1 MDAAVARTG
10 RRRGAR
16 TLTSTLAAL
25 CLLAPRVHANTIAD
39 PCAATRSSVAS
50 SRVERWPAPLDRP
63 VSLDS
68 DAVSLRAALDH
79 VAQEARVRLVYS
91 PDLIPLDRPV
101 CRAPGTRAL
110 GDMLILLL
118 DGSMV
123 APVIGGADQVVLAPV
138 RAAVGIA
145 ATPEAA
151 RSTAS
156 LERIVVTGSGTGAP
170 ERAAPYAIS
179 IIDAASLPHT
189 GANSVASMLDGA
201 VPGVW
206 AWAQSPT
213 NVLLRY
219 GGIRGASSFGVS
231 SPKVYVDGIEVAN
244 PLVLTSLDPSQ
255 VEHVEV
261 IRGPQGAALYG
272 ADAISG
278 VVNIVTRHDGAS
290 SGDLRT
296 EVRVSAGSSTSSYST
311 DGILTQEHALS
322 VRSGSAAN
330 SASLG
335 VALSTLGPVTPS
347 ASSRQLLV
355 TGGLRHVGSRLIVTG
370 TARFDGA
377 NALSMANP
385 ILLATFPG
393 SAAES
398 TSVMQR
404 VRQYTLGG
412 TATYQA
418 VSWTQ
423 SLTLGVDGYR
433 LAGTDAGSVPLP
445 SPADSA
451 LRAARGGA
459 DRLTVRYSATRQLGA
474 VDAHPAQLTFGMEHS
489 TARER
494 SSGFDIQLAPRVP
507 ADEPFEDTR
516 EEAREDSLGP
526 RREVAPSPPAAPV
539 TSWWSNTGA
548 FGQAQ
553 LSLTNALSV
562 TGGGRIEYMS
572 GPSVLGQFALLPML
586 GTAWVHALGP
596 TTLKLRA
603 AYGRGIRPARTVARG
618 ATWSGGSSHELLA
631 SLASEEQSGVESGA
645 DLLWGNVVALHVT
658 RFDQR
663 ASGLVQ
669 PVALL
674 SPMQDTPQY
683 GSPERSRVHYQL
695 QNVGAIE
702 NNGWEFAA
710 SSVVGPVVL
719 TGTLTLV
726 DSRVA
731 RVADGYV
738 GDLRV
743 GDRMLEVPARTA
755 GLQARWTTP
764 RWEVRGSLARAYDWV
779 NYDEVALAKAV
790 ASDQSDQLVPVGSA
804 LRAYWKTYPG
814 STHAD
819 AEMSLALHD
828 RLWLDFTGLNL
839 LGQQVGEPDNI
850 SVVPGRTLRL
860 GLRNMF

>member
-1 MDAAVARTG
+1 MTLRVA
-10 RRRGAR
+10 
-16 TLTSTLAAL
+16 
-25 CLLAPRVHANTIAD
+25 
-39 PCAATRSSVAS
+39 
-50 SRVERWPAPLDRP
+50 LDR
-63 VSLDS
+63 
-68 DAVSLRAALDH
+68 
-79 VAQEARVRLVYS
+79 VAQDARVRLVYS
-91 PDLIPLDRPV
+91 PDLLPLDRPV
-101 CRAPGTRAL
+101 CVAAGTHAL
-110 GDMLILLL
+110 GDVLSTLLE
-118 DGSMV
+118 GSMV

-138 RAAVGIA
+138 RATVGLA
-145 ATPEAA
+145 ATPEAV
-151 RSTAS
+151 RTTAS
-156 LERIVVTGSGTGAP
+156 LERIVVTGSATGAP
-170 ERAAPYAIS
+170 ERAAPYAIAVL
-179 IIDAASLPHT
+179 DATNLPRAAT
-189 GANSVASMLDGA
+189 TSMAAMLDGA
-201 VPGVW
+201 VPGIW
-206 AWAQSPT
+206 AWAQSPA

-255 VEHVEV
+255 VERVEV

-278 VVNIVTRHDGAS
+278 VVNIVTKHDGAS
-290 SGDLRT
+290 SGEVQT
-296 EVRVSAGSSTSSYST
+296 ELRVSAGSSTSSYSAN
-311 DGILTQEHALS
+311 GILAQEHALS
-322 VRSGSAAN
+322 IRSGSAAN

-335 VALSTLGPVTPS
+335 VTLSTLGAVTPS
-347 ASSRQLLV
+347 ASSQQLLV

-370 TARFDGA
+370 TARLDGT

-393 SAAES
+393 TAAES
-398 TSVMQR
+398 ASVMQR

-418 VSWTQ
+418 VSWTH

-459 DRLTVRYSATRQLGA
+459 DRLTLRYSATRRLGEA
-474 VDAHPAQLTFGMEHS
+474 ANHSTQLTVGLEHS

-494 SSGFDIQLAPRVP
+494 ASGFDLQLAPRP
-507 ADEPFEDTR
+507 IGDEPFEDPR
-516 EEAREDSLGP
+516 YEEHEDSLAP
-526 RREVAPSPPAAPV
+526 RREVGATSPSAAPI

-553 LSLTNALSV
+553 LSLSSSLSV
-562 TGGGRIEYMS
+562 TGGGRLEYMS
-572 GPSVLGQFALLPML
+572 GPSVGGLFALLPML
-586 GTAWVHALGP
+586 GTAWVHSLGP

-618 ATWSGGSSHELLA
+618 ATWSGGESRELLA

-645 DLLWGNVVALHVT
+645 DLVWGDHVALHVT

-669 PVALL
+669 PVALRY
-674 SPMQDTPQY
+674 SMQATPEY
-683 GSPERSRVHYQL
+683 GAPERSRVQYQL
-695 QNVGAIE
+695 QNVGAIT
-702 NNGWEFAA
+702 NRGWELAA
-710 SSVVGPVVL
+710 SSGVGPLLL
-719 TGTLTLV
+719 TGTLTFV

-731 RVADGYV
+731 RVASGYV
-738 GDLRV
+738 GDLRE

-755 GLQARWTTP
+755 GLQARWTTQ
-764 RWEVRGSLARAYDWV
+764 RLELRGSLARAYDWV
-779 NYDEVALAKAV
+779 NYDELALAKAV
-790 ASDQSDQLVPVGSA
+790 ASDPSDQLVPVGAA

-819 AEMSLALHD
+819 AELSLALHN

-850 SVVPGRTLRL
+850 SVVPGRTLRI

>member
-1 MDAAVARTG
+1 M
-10 RRRGAR
+10 
-16 TLTSTLAAL
+16 TL
-25 CLLAPRVHANTIAD
+25 H
-39 PCAATRSSVAS
+39 
-50 SRVERWPAPLDRP
+50 
-63 VSLDS
+63 
-68 DAVSLRAALDH
+68 AALDH

-91 PDLIPLDRPV
+91 PELLPLDRPV
-101 CRAPGTRAL
+101 CAPAGTRAL
-110 GDMLILLL
+110 GDVLVTLLT
-118 DGSMV
+118 GTMV
-123 APVIGGADQVVLAPV
+123 APVIGGAEQVVLAPA
-138 RAAVGIA
+138 RGAIGAAAG
-145 ATPEAA
+145 PEAA
-151 RSTAS
+151 RTTAS
-156 LERIVVTGSGTGAP
+156 LERIVVTGSATGAP
-170 ERAAPYAIS
+170 ERTSPFAIS
-179 IIDAASLPHT
+179 VLDSASLSRT
-189 GANSVASMLDGA
+189 GTSSIASLFDGA

-231 SPKVYVDGIEVAN
+231 APKVYVDGIEVAN

-255 VEHVEV
+255 VERVEV

-290 SGDLRT
+290 SGDVRT
-296 EVRVSAGSSTSSYST
+296 EVRVSAGSSASSYST
-311 DGILTQEHALS
+311 NGILTQEHAVN

-335 VALSTLGPVTPS
+335 IALSTLGPVTPS

-377 NALSMANP
+377 NSLSTANP
-385 ILLATFPG
+385 ILLASLPAPAG
-393 SAAES
+393 DSARA
-398 TSVMQR
+398 TQR

-418 VSWTQ
+418 SSWTH
-423 SLTLGVDGYR
+423 SLTVGVDGYR

-459 DRLTVRYSATRQLGA
+459 DRLTLRYSGTRRLGEVSDHATEM
-474 VDAHPAQLTFGMEHS
+474 TFGLEHS

-494 SSGFDIQLAPRVP
+494 SSGFDLQLAPRSV
-507 ADEPFEDTR
+507 DGDTYESER
-516 EEAREDSLGP
+516 EGSRGDALQDAF
-526 RREVAPSPPAAPV
+526 APSQEVTAANEAGVPV

-553 LSLTNALSV
+553 VSLSRSLSV
-562 TGGGRIEYMS
+562 TGGGRVEYMR
-572 GPSVLGQFALLPML
+572 GPSVAGRFALLPML

-618 ATWSGGSSHELLA
+618 ATWSGGESHQLLA

-645 DLLWGNVVALHVT
+645 DLLWGNRVALHVT

-669 PVALL
+669 PVARLW
-674 SPMQDTPQY
+674 PVDYAPTA
-683 GSPERSRVHYQL
+683 GSPERARVQYEL
-695 QNVGAIE
+695 QNVGAITNE
-702 NNGWEFAA
+702 GWELAA
-710 SSVVGPVVL
+710 SSGLGPLVV
-719 TGTLTLV
+719 TGTFTLV

-731 RVADGYV
+731 RVADGYA
-738 GDLRV
+738 GDLQL

-755 GLQARWTTP
+755 GVQARWTSA
-764 RWEVRGSLARAYDWV
+764 RWEVRGSLSRAYDWV
-779 NYDEVALAKAV
+779 NYDELALAKAV
-790 ASDQSDQLVPVGSA
+790 ASDPTGQLLPVGAA
-804 LRAYWKTYPG
+804 LRAYWKSYPG

-828 RLWLDFTGLNL
+828 RLWLDLTGVNL
-839 LGQQVGEPDNI
+839 VGQQVGEPDDI
-850 SVVPGRTLRL
+850 SVVPGRTLRI
-860 GLRNMF
+860 GLRNLF

>member
-1 MDAAVARTG
+1 MA
-10 RRRGAR
+10 
-16 TLTSTLAAL
+16 
-25 CLLAPRVHANTIAD
+25 
-39 PCAATRSSVAS
+39 
-50 SRVERWPAPLDRP
+50 RWPAPLDRP

-68 DAVSLRAALDH
+68 SAMTLHAALDH
-79 VAQEARVRLVYS
+79 AAQDAHVRLVYS
-91 PDLIPLDRPV
+91 PDLLPLDRPA
-101 CRAPGTRAL
+101 CAPAGTRAL
-110 GDMLILLL
+110 GDVLVTLLT
-118 DGSMV
+118 GAMV
-123 APVIGGADQVVLAPV
+123 TPVVGGPDQVVLAPA
-138 RAAVGIA
+138 RAALA

-151 RSTAS
+151 RTTAS
-156 LERIVVTGSGTGAP
+156 LERIVVTGSATGAP
-170 ERAAPYAIS
+170 ERASPFAIS
-179 IIDAASLPHT
+179 VLDASSLPHSGT
-189 GANSVASMLDGA
+189 SSMASLLDGA

-206 AWAQSPT
+206 AWAQSPS
-213 NVLLRY
+213 NALLRY

-255 VEHVEV
+255 VERVEV

-290 SGDLRT
+290 SGDVRT
-296 EVRVSAGSSTSSYST
+296 EVRVSAGSSASSYST
-311 DGILTQEHALS
+311 DGILTQEHALD
-322 VRSGSAAN
+322 VRSGSAAH

-335 VALSTLGPVTPS
+335 IALSTLGPVTPS
-347 ASSRQLLV
+347 ASSRKLLV

-370 TARFDGA
+370 TARLDGA
-377 NALSMANP
+377 NSLSTANP
-385 ILLATFPG
+385 ILMASLPTSAADSTLAT
-393 SAAES
+393 
-398 TSVMQR
+398 QR

-412 TATYQA
+412 TATYQ
-418 VSWTQ
+418 VSSWTH
-423 SLTLGVDGYR
+423 SLTVGVDGYR
-433 LAGTDAGSVPLP
+433 LAGTDASSVPLP

-459 DRLTVRYSATRQLGA
+459 DRLTLRYSGTRRLGA
-474 VDAHPAQLTFGMEHS
+474 VDDHATEMTFGLEHS

-494 SSGFDIQLAPRVP
+494 SSGFDLQLAPRSMDGDAYEHESEGSR
-507 ADEPFEDTR
+507 ADALQD
-516 EEAREDSLGP
+516 ALAP
-526 RREVAPSPPAAPV
+526 RRDLAATNAAGVPV

-553 LSLTNALSV
+553 LSLGSSV
-562 TGGGRIEYMS
+562 SVMAGSRLEYMS
-572 GPSVLGQFALLPML
+572 GPSVAGQFALLPML

-596 TTLKLRA
+596 ATVKLRA

-618 ATWSGGSSHELLA
+618 ATWSGGESHQLLA

-645 DLLWGNVVALHVT
+645 DLLWGNHVALHVT

-669 PVALL
+669 PVARLW
-674 SPMQDTPQY
+674 PVDGVPTA
-683 GSPERSRVHYQL
+683 GSPERARVQYEL
-695 QNVGAIE
+695 QNVGAITNE
-702 NNGWEFAA
+702 GWELAA
-710 SSVVGPVVL
+710 SSGFGPLAV

-731 RVADGYV
+731 RVADGYA
-738 GDLRV
+738 GDLQV

-755 GLQARWTTP
+755 GVQARWTSA

-779 NYDEVALAKAV
+779 NYDEIALAKAV
-790 ASDQSDQLVPVGSA
+790 ASDPTGQLLPVGTA
-804 LRAYWKTYPG
+804 LRAYWKSYPG

-819 AEMSLALHD
+819 AELSLALHD
-828 RLWLDFTGLNL
+828 RLRLDLTGLNL

-850 SVVPGRTLRL
+850 SVVPGRTLRI
-860 GLRNMF
+860 GLRNLF